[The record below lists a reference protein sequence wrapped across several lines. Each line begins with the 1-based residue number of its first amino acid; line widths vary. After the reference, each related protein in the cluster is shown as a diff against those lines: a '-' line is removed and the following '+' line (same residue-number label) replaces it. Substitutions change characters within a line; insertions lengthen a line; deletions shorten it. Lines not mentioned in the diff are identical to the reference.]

1 MSLELDKKAP
11 SPDVPHEKFIDGV
24 DEKVAIN
31 ESALP
36 WHKVVSF
43 PKETVNEESIVIINE
58 SDTAGHGPIGSSVV
72 IINVAS

>member
-1 MSLELDKKAP
+1 MAH
-11 SPDVPHEKFIDGV
+11 VKFIDGV
-24 DEKVAIN
+24 DENVAIN

-43 PKETVNEESIVIINE
+43 PKETVNEESIEIINE

-72 IINVAS
+72 IISIAS

>member
-1 MSLELDKKAP
+1 MSLKLDEKVP
-11 SPDVPHEKFIDGV
+11 SPEVLHVKLIDGV
-24 DEKVAIN
+24 AEKVAIN

-43 PKETVNEESIVIINE
+43 PKETVNEESMVIINE